1 VSWGLGIIVKSDQ
14 KTTITDF
21 IKEGNRSAK
30 EFLKVGDEIIKVGKD
45 NLNPEN
51 AYKILTRSIQ
61 VEADD
66 LVPVIVRRES
76 KDITYRIRPNW

>member
-21 IKEGNRSAK
+21 IKEGTRSAK